1 MIYFN
6 ENLRNW
12 LLGKSEIDSMQPMI
26 APVESPQDLLSKYQ
40 ATNDTR
46 ELAKINKKL
55 GKLGF
60 EVKTVHILSKK
71 VNKESDA

>member
-1 MIYFN
+1 MMYFN

-12 LLGKSEIDSMQPMI
+12 LLGNSEIDGIIP
-26 APVESPQDLLSKYQ
+26 PTESPQDLLSKYQ
-40 ATNDTR
+40 TTKDTN

-55 GKLGF
+55 SKLGF